1 MGDRTYV
8 TLWVKTVH
16 ADEVRPFAGKE
27 GYADE
32 KTYEDSTSFGFEEVN
47 SGELSF
53 LEELE
58 KLGIAYDSS
67 WEPGGEYGA
76 GTRSA
81 RFTPEGAIDIRTIYN
96 ADYNPSLSELLARI
110 NSPDDLIAYILKH
123 KEEVT
128 PLPWDN
134 QEQYGKLYRAACLI
148 KPFQE

>member
-1 MGDRTYV
+1 MGDRAYV

-16 ADEVRPFAGKE
+16 AGEATPI
-27 GYADE
+27 AD
-32 KTYEDSTSFGFEEVN
+32 KDDYEDTATHAELTSFGFSEVN
-47 SGELSF
+47 NGNLRC
-53 LEELE
+53 LRELE

-67 WEPGGEYGA
+67 WNAGSEFGA

-81 RFTPEGAIDIRTIYN
+81 RFTPEGTIDIRTIYD
-96 ADYNPSLSELLARI
+96 ADYNPSLAELLNRI

-148 KPFQE
+148 KPLQE

>member
-16 ADEVRPFAGKE
+16 ADEVRPFADKE

-32 KTYEDSTSFGFEEVN
+32 GTYEDSTSFGFEEVN

-67 WEPGGEYGA
+67 WEPGSEYGA
-76 GTRSA
+76 GTSSA
-81 RFTPEGAIDIRTIYN
+81 RFTPEGVLQIKEIYDS
-96 ADYNPSLSELLARI
+96 DYNPRLQELMKLI
-110 NSPDDLIAYILKH
+110 NSPDALKAYILQHQK
-123 KEEVT
+123 EVT
-128 PLPWDN
+128 SLPWDN
-134 QEQYGKLYRAACLI
+134 QVEYGKLYRAACLI
-148 KPFQE
+148 NPPQK